1 MSDLLTKLRSDLI
14 ALARAQQAP
23 EAPSAYED
31 GERSFNCVK
40 DLLSA
45 ECDDEDEPETDP

>member
-1 MSDLLTKLRSDLI
+1 MADLLTKLRSDLI

-31 GERSFNCVK
+31 GERSIHCVE
-40 DLLSA
+40 DLLA
-45 ECDDEDEPETDP
+45 DCDDEDEPETDP